1 MAGLDRYPDDLF
13 AVIREL
19 TSRVEQLE
27 AQLRQRAPLTTAS
40 QGWRMTDMAI
50 PSVGPGEIQIGSNGG
65 ELFVATSSGTQRLQQ
80 LNVPVTT
87 PTYPASFSSPATV
100 SGTVQDTHYN
110 LLRADVVNQTFTP
123 LREVINRL
131 ATAGLWA
138 PPST

>member
-1 MAGLDRYPDDLF
+1 MDKFPGDL
-13 AVIREL
+13 ADEVARLRAEVNEL
-19 TSRVEQLE
+19 RALV
-27 AQLRQRAPLTTAS
+27 RQRAPLTTAS

-50 PSVGPGEIQIGSNGG
+50 PSVGPGEVRIGSNNG
-65 ELFVATSSGTQRLQQ
+65 EFFVQTESGTQRLNQ

-131 ATAGLWA
+131 ATAGIWL